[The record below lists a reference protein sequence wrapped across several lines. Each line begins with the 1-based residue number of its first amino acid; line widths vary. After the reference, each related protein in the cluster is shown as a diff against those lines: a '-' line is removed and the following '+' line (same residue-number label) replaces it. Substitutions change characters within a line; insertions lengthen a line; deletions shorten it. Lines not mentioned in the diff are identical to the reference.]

1 MSGRNWTELFFLDEA
16 VAMAAGHRP
25 CAYCRRGNYNAFS
38 EAWGEKLKAPQMDA
52 VLHAARA
59 VNGARRL
66 QTHKAEA
73 QGLPDG
79 TFIKTDK
86 TYLLIRD
93 GALAYTPAGY
103 GAPKPRP
110 TGLVTVL
117 TSEPMIAV
125 LRGGYAPHLHPTA
138 G

>member
-25 CAYCRRGNYNAFS
+25 CAYCRRENYNAFTD
-38 EAWGEKLKAPQMDA
+38 AWGGKMKAPQMDA

-59 VNGARRL
+59 VHGARRL
-66 QTHKAEA
+66 KTHKADA
-73 QGLPDG
+73 HGLPDG

-86 TYLLIRD
+86 PLLLQRD
-93 GALAYTPAGY
+93 AAVPYTPTGY

-117 TSEPMIAV
+117 TSPPMISV
-125 LRGGYAPHLHPTA
+125 LRGGYTPHLHPTA